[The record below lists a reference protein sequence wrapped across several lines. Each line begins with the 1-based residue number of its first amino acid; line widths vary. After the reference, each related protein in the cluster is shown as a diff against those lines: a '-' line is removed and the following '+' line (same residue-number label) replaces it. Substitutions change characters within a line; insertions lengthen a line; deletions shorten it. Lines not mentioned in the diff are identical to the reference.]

1 MTVVAAGATGLR
13 DMFEP
18 QELVAIASCYMDG
31 LSAVFVLAI
40 ALAGCASVISL
51 LAPCVSIKG
60 KVVAAI

>member
-1 MTVVAAGATGLR
+1 
-13 DMFEP
+13 MFEP